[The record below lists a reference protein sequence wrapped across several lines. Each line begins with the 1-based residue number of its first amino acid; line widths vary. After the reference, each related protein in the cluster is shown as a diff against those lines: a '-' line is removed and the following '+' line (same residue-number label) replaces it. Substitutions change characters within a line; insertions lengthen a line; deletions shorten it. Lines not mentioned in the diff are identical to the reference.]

1 MSQNKAESKTI
12 DAPTDNVKENPE
24 SKIKRLEQENAQL
37 RQLAESTVKEN
48 QILRA
53 TVKAMSQLL

>member
-12 DAPTDNVKENPE
+12 DAPTDNVMENPE
-24 SKIKRLEQENAQL
+24 STIKRLEQENAQL

>member
-12 DAPTDNVKENPE
+12 DAPTNNVKENPE
-24 SKIKRLEQENAQL
+24 STIKRLEQENAQL

>member
-1 MSQNKAESKTI
+1 MSENKTTKPETVEE
-12 DAPTDNVKENPE
+12 DKEAIRE
-24 SKIKRLEQENAQL
+24 RLVQENEQL
-37 RQLAESTVKEN
+37 KKYLEEVAKEN